1 MKTELFKKVYIKSES
16 DLPKEDGAY
25 FCHYKQYGENSTH
38 FTKTNLARVYTRE
51 TEIDWYLLP
60 IQEPVMPTDELKN
73 ELIKFVA
80 WIIKDEET
88 PTDPDIWIS
97 ADTVD
102 DYLKSQIQSK

>member
-1 MKTELFKKVYIKSES
+1 
-16 DLPKEDGAY
+16 
-25 FCHYKQYGENSTH
+25 
-38 FTKTNLARVYTRE
+38 
-51 TEIDWYLLP
+51 
-60 IQEPVMPTDELKN
+60 MPTDELKN